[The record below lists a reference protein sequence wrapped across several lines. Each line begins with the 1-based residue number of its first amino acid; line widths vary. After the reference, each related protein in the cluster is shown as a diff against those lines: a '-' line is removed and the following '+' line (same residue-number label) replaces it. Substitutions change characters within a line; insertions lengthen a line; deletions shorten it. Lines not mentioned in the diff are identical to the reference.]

1 MNSVR
6 RQKGLLSII
15 MTLMVVL
22 AMIPN
27 TVFADTVE
35 KNLVDYTGLQ
45 QGTTS
50 TRIYMLNCGT
60 LETDFPNVFADKNE
74 YTSRWNIKVNTNE
87 TTYFDNY
94 ILDKPDSRKE
104 IEFVFSIGGSGMN
117 HLDIT
122 KETFRKGI
130 TDYVKILDSE
140 GNELARDID
149 MVFTPHPGSGG
160 GTGSGP
166 SRAVDVIVKVAPN
179 TLNADEIY
187 RFAIL
192 SGLSSGKNAL
202 DKDIYFTFATA
213 PILAESVTLDK
224 TSITLDEG
232 KTETIAAKVT
242 PDNVTNS
249 SVVWSSSDE
258 TIATV
263 DENGN
268 VKAVKAGTA
277 VIKATSGDGQ
287 ASAECQI
294 TVKAVA
300 KDNGAQGGAASG
312 SDKSGGLTNT
322 GDPMSDQA
330 LFILV
335 ALMILAAGT
344 MVVVVRKRQRQ

>member
-122 KETFRKGI
+122 HNKRNVQKGHHGLREDPGFR
-130 TDYVKILDSE
+130 
-140 GNELARDID
+140 R
-149 MVFTPHPGSGG
+149 
-160 GTGSGP
+160 
-166 SRAVDVIVKVAPN
+166 
-179 TLNADEIY
+179 
-187 RFAIL
+187 
-192 SGLSSGKNAL
+192 
-202 DKDIYFTFATA
+202 
-213 PILAESVTLDK
+213 
-224 TSITLDEG
+224 
-232 KTETIAAKVT
+232 
-242 PDNVTNS
+242 
-249 SVVWSSSDE
+249 
-258 TIATV
+258 
-263 DENGN
+263 
-268 VKAVKAGTA
+268 
-277 VIKATSGDGQ
+277 
-287 ASAECQI
+287 
-294 TVKAVA
+294 
-300 KDNGAQGGAASG
+300 
-312 SDKSGGLTNT
+312 
-322 GDPMSDQA
+322 
-330 LFILV
+330 
-335 ALMILAAGT
+335 
-344 MVVVVRKRQRQ
+344 